1 MVWDK
6 LAKKYDSLW
15 VQNYSLAP
23 TRKAVLM
30 NIGKLDNIN
39 KLLDLGCGTGQ
50 LLQEIYI
57 KNKNIKLYGLDK
69 SEQMIAQASDKD
81 TGATL
86 LCADI
91 SEDNILDT
99 LGGGFDLVVCC
110 HSFPY
115 YKNKPEVINKIYN
128 LLNDSGYVIFA
139 QASIN
144 SYYDKFAMAIVEK
157 TAEKAN
163 YLSKKDFIALTE
175 EKFELKSEFQVH
187 EKWFMPSICGFVFK
201 KV

>member
-1 MVWDK
+1 MVWDV
-6 LAKKYDSLW
+6 LAKKYDNLW
-15 VQNYSLAP
+15 VQKYSLAP
-23 TRKAVLM
+23 TRKAVLK

-39 KLLDLGCGTGQ
+39 KLLDIGCGTGQ

-69 SEQMIAQASDKD
+69 SEQMIARAKDKN

-86 LCADI
+86 FCVDI
-91 SEDNILDT
+91 SEDNIMET
-99 LGGGFDLVVCC
+99 LGGGIDLVVCC

-128 LLNDSGYVIFA
+128 LLKESGYVIFA

-144 SYYDKFAMAIVEK
+144 SFYDKFAMSIVEK
-157 TAEKAN
+157 TAEKAD
-163 YLSKKDFIALTE
+163 YLSRRDFIALTE
-175 EKFELKSEFQVH
+175 KKFEIKEEFQIH
-187 EKWFMPSICGFVFK
+187 EKWFMPSICGFVLK
-201 KV
+201 KL